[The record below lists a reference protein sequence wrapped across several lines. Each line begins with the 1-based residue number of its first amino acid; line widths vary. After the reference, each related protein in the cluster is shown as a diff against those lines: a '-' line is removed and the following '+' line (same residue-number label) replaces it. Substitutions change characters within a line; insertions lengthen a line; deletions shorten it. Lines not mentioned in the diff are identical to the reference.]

1 MSSFRTFAQ
10 IRRRVRQR
18 ATIFS
23 LLVVLLL
30 FGLFLEAYMHNFNLV
45 YITLFFVFAV
55 AFSAGPVGM
64 RNIGL
69 LYPRYERSGRLFAH
83 EEGMLYFAIESRH
96 SDTSWGIRLAC
107 DGLEH
112 ALEPIPPNAVTRIR
126 VPVTPPARGRFRL
139 EECRLESLFPLSTVR
154 FVLALTDECTAVVYP
169 APHGKPLSQFIAE
182 HTSHIGE
189 ERDFEGLSAYSGSE
203 PPSRI
208 HWASV
213 AKGEEQVKKF
223 EKLTVDE
230 QLSFDFWKA
239 GDDDE
244 NRLSQLSLWVLE
256 CERQERPFTIDMP
269 GRRLDSTKEDI
280 DGILE
285 YIALY

>member
-1 MSSFRTFAQ
+1 MYA
-10 IRRRVRQR
+10 IR
-18 ATIFS
+18 S
-23 LLVVLLL
+23 YY
-30 FGLFLEAYMHNFNLV
+30 G
-45 YITLFFVFAV
+45 
-55 AFSAGPVGM
+55 
-64 RNIGL
+64 
-69 LYPRYERSGRLFAH
+69 
-83 EEGMLYFAIESRH
+83 
-96 SDTSWGIRLAC
+96 
-107 DGLEH
+107 
-112 ALEPIPPNAVTRIR
+112 

-223 EKLTVDE
+223 EKLTVDDRITSYNVCYTK
-230 QLSFDFWKA
+230 LLRSYLYRR
-239 GDDDE
+239 
-244 NRLSQLSLWVLE
+244 NH
-256 CERQERPFTIDMP
+256 RQ
-269 GRRLDSTKEDI
+269 GRASKL
-280 DGILE
+280 L
-285 YIALY
+285 